1 MKLELS
7 NLNVATKSGQRLV
20 NNVNLT
26 IEQGSV
32 LALVGASGSGKS
44 ITCSALFDVLPANLV
59 SDYKLLLNGKLTTGK
74 AIRGRQLCCIMQNP
88 ASAFNPVQTMHQH
101 CKETL
106 AAAGIK
112 DHAVIRQA
120 MLDAGLEDWP
130 DVLKLYP
137 FQMSGGMLQRMMLAL
152 ALMSNAPI
160 LIADEPTTDL
170 DLVVQRHI
178 LDQLKRVCAERNLA
192 LMMVTHDLGVV
203 AELADRVAI
212 MDGGEM
218 IEYAAVE
225 DFFRQP
231 KHDVSRQLLGA
242 HYALYPNLTEH
253 GEWANG

>member
-1 MKLELS
+1 MKLELKK
-7 NLNVATKSGQRLV
+7 LNVATKSGQVLV
-20 NNVNLT
+20 NNVNLI

-44 ITCSALFDVLPANLV
+44 LTCSALFDVLPANLV
-59 SDYKLLLNGKLTTGK
+59 CDYQLLLNGSQTTGK
-74 AIRGRQLCCIMQNP
+74 EIRGKQLCCIMQNP
-88 ASAFNPVQTMHQH
+88 ASAFNPVQTMQQH

-106 AAAGIK
+106 AAAGVK
-112 DHAVIRQA
+112 DQAVVRQA

-130 DVLKLYP
+130 NVLKLYP

-152 ALMSNAPI
+152 ALMSQAPI

-178 LDQLKRVCAERNLA
+178 LDQLKRVCVERNLT

-212 MDGGEM
+212 MHKGE
-218 IEYAAVE
+218 IVEYASVDE
-225 DFFRQP
+225 LFDKP
-231 KHDVSRQLLGA
+231 KHDVSRQLLDA
-242 HYALYPNLTEH
+242 HYALYPSLAKQKEKM
-253 GEWANG
+253 NG